1 MPQKPKIKFR
11 LTKPKTAV
19 LIAVAVMLVLC
30 TVTLV
35 TVNIAIANTRAET
48 DALRGEAYAEEQ
60 LGDRLQRY
68 MQELGT
74 IQGIIR
80 VAQEE
85 LGLIEPGAII
95 FDTETGN

>member
-11 LTKPKTAV
+11 LTKPKPA
-19 LIAVAVMLVLC
+19 LIIAVAVMILLC
-30 TVTLV
+30 AVTLV
-35 TVNIAIANTRAET
+35 TVKLAIAHTRAET
-48 DALRGEAYAEEQ
+48 DALRSEAYAQEQ
-60 LGDRLQRY
+60 LGERLQRY

-80 VAQEE
+80 IAQEE

-95 FDTETGN
+95 FDTETGK